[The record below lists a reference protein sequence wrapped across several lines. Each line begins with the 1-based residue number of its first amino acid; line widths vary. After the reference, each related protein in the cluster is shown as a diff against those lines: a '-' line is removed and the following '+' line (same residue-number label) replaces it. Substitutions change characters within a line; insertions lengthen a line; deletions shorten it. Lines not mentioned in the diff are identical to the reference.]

1 MNKSIKKGFIGLL
14 LLSVVLSGCQKTP
27 APAESNQPGTDVQ
40 DKVTGSR
47 EEIAKAYVETLGAG
61 DFDKLLQGFAYDV
74 QMQKASSQLQASLEP
89 SLKQLG
95 AL

>member
-1 MNKSIKKGFIGLL
+1 MNKSIKKGFIGIL

-47 EEIAKAYVETLGAG
+47 EEIAKAYV
-61 DFDKLLQGFAYDV
+61 
-74 QMQKASSQLQASLEP
+74 
-89 SLKQLG
+89 
-95 AL
+95 

>member
-14 LLSVVLSGCQKTP
+14 LMSVVLSGCQKTQ
-27 APAESNQPGTDVQ
+27 APAESNQSGTDVQ

-61 DFDKLLQGFAYDV
+61 DFDKLLQGFAYD
-74 QMQKASSQLQASLEP
+74 SLYKREC
-89 SLKQLG
+89 LFL
-95 AL
+95 